1 MGKKKGKGNQDDHEL
16 FAGQQADGNKN
27 YISLAKKAQLEAEEA
42 NIGGNYE
49 DHGSDSDEVR
59 SKKKNK
65 RNRKGGDELG
75 DEFDAE

>member
-42 NIGGNYE
+42 NIGGNY
-49 DHGSDSDEVR
+49 
-59 SKKKNK
+59 
-65 RNRKGGDELG
+65 
-75 DEFDAE
+75 